1 MYLAT
6 WRDVIMDDPWPLIP
20 KTKYHF
26 RVVILWPFLLQTS
39 PSAASSSPE
48 SVSGLR
54 GFFVDLESNHL
65 PISDSNVSTTQID
78 ANVDN
83 NVVSTSDAAIV
94 DSDWEIGDSEC
105 DLNVSLIVWD
115 KYFMEIFIQI
125 INHYLRLQY

>member
-1 MYLAT
+1 MNYTLPLKNT
-6 WRDVIMDDPWPLIP
+6 KHLFCDV
-20 KTKYHF
+20 F
-26 RVVILWPFLLQTS
+26 FLLQPS
-39 PSAASSSPE
+39 PSASSSSPE

-54 GFFVDLESNHL
+54 GFFVDLDSNQL

-105 DLNVSLIVWD
+105 DLNVSLIL
-115 KYFMEIFIQI
+115 F
-125 INHYLRLQY
+125 N

>member
-1 MYLAT
+1 MT
-6 WRDVIMDDPWPLIP
+6 
-20 KTKYHF
+20 F
-26 RVVILWPFLLQTS
+26 FLPQTS

-48 SVSGLR
+48 SGSGLR
-54 GFFVDLESNHL
+54 GFFVDLESNQL
-65 PISDSNVSTTQID
+65 PISDSNVSTTQLD

-115 KYFMEIFIQI
+115 KYFMDIFYTI
-125 INHYLRLQY
+125 Y